1 MWTWQFQLDDTLTTV
16 TIIGVIGG
24 AGYRLLVA
32 PVLNRISDERL
43 QDNLL
48 FNERMN
54 SLLDTLKE
62 LKEEI
67 KLSRE
72 QRAKQYSAHLQLQA
86 RVKGLEARVDEL
98 RGDIH
103 EHISKAH

>member
-1 MWTWQFQLDDTLTTV
+1 MWTWQFGLNDILTTA
-16 TIIGVIGG
+16 TIVSIVCG
-24 AGYRLLVA
+24 AGYRVLVS
-32 PVLNRISDERL
+32 PMND
-43 QDNLL
+43 
-48 FNERMN
+48 RMN
-54 SLLDTLKE
+54 SLVETLKE

-72 QRAKQYSAHLQLQA
+72 QRSKQYSAHLQLQA

-103 EHISKAH
+103 EHISKTH

>member
-1 MWTWQFQLDDTLTTV
+1 MWTWQFGLNDILTTA
-16 TIIGVIGG
+16 TIVSIVCG
-24 AGYRLLVA
+24 AGYRLLVS
-32 PVLNRISDERL
+32 PMND
-43 QDNLL
+43 
-48 FNERMN
+48 RMN
-54 SLLDTLKE
+54 SLVETLKE

-72 QRAKQYSAHLQLQA
+72 QRSKQYSAHLQLQA

-103 EHISKAH
+103 EHISKTH